1 MNASELWK
9 EILDN
14 PATKKNLLKDIEKLA
29 KENNNPA
36 EIHFGTSGWRGEI
49 GSDFTMHNVRILAH
63 AIIEAVK
70 SEDKSILKAIG
81 VNSFN
86 EFKKRGVIVGHDT
99 RILGREFAYEIIGVI
114 QSEGVKCYYAGEA
127 TTPEFSAGIVE
138 LGVAASINLTP
149 SHNPPNYG
157 GFKLN
162 PSDGG
167 PAPEELTK
175 PIETIA
181 NELMKKETKIKIAH
195 TEIVEHINL
204 TDLYT
209 AFLKKRNVIDLEKI
223 TKFIERYKPS
233 IAIDHMYG
241 TSRGKLAKILS
252 LKPGTFICLRKDD
265 DPLFEGLSPEP
276 SQANLNLALSK
287 LREQSSSKDILGF
300 AAIIDPD
307 GDRVRFADLKRQIPM
322 NYFGAMAFHFLYTHK
337 NMRGVVAKSVG
348 TSNFVNAIASEL
360 GVDIVE
366 TKVGFKHFRPYL
378 LPDARTKA
386 IVAFEESDGI
396 SAQRHVLEKD
406 AIFGVLLAIEMLATL
421 NKNLNDYLEEIESLY
436 GTYFPDRTGI
446 ELPREKFGP
455 HIKKKVQEFA
465 KKFKTGD
472 NFEIGTLKKSISDI
486 ITIDGL
492 KIVFK
497 DNSWIMIRP
506 SGTEPKIRIYVE
518 GKSEEEKNI
527 LIKETKQLVIQLC
540 Q

>member
-9 EILDN
+9 EILNN

-99 RILGREFAYEIIGVI
+99 RILGREFAYEIIGVM

-138 LGVAASINLTP
+138 LGAAASINLTP

-276 SQANLNLALSK
+276 SEANLNLALSK

-378 LPDARTKA
+378 LPNARTKA

-421 NKNLNDYLEEIESLY
+421 NKNLSDYLEEIESLY

-446 ELPREKFGP
+446 ELPREEFGP
-455 HIKKKVQEFA
+455 HIKEKVLEFA
-465 KKFKTGD
+465 KKIKTRD